1 MKRAEEGPNRVLLSK
16 NQGEA
21 TSERDFQVMQF
32 HCLKLNPSQRHMGHQ
47 HSQWAVIA
55 GTSSCK
61 KNPVMTADSGDSSVL
76 SITKRD

>member
-1 MKRAEEGPNRVLLSK
+1 MVKKAKEGPNQVLLSK

-21 TSERDFQVMQF
+21 AHERDFQVMQF
-32 HCLKLNPSQRHMGHQ
+32 HYLKSNSSQRHVGNQ

-61 KNPVMTADSGDSSVL
+61 QNSIMTGDSGGSSVL
-76 SITKRD
+76 